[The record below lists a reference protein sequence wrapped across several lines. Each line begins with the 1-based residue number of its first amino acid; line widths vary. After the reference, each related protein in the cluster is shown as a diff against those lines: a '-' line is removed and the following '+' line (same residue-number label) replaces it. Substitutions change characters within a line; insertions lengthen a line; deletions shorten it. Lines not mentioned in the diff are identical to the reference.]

1 MLFNSFDFLVF
12 FFVFYAVYWQ
22 LQGEWRRRWLILSSM
37 AFYAWWDFLYLF
49 HFTAVVLISYYCYLR
64 VREKHSKSWFYVG
77 LALNI
82 ANLVFFKYVATTL
95 QWLGGVT
102 GLAAFSHAGEALH
115 FGFPL
120 AISFYTFQLIAIL
133 VDAWRGDI
141 DEEIG
146 FQNFL
151 QYSFFFPHLIAG
163 PILRHRDYFPQI
175 GTERFDRTQSTAGI
189 YLILFGLLK
198 KVVIADGISSIIDPV
213 YSNPAKFTT
222 VGAVAALF
230 GFALQIYAD
239 FSGYTDIARG
249 LAKMLGYEIPENF
262 RAPYFSYT
270 FADLWR
276 KWHITL
282 SMWLRDYIFFPLGGS
297 RTSPLRSHLNVLI
310 TMILAG
316 LWHGHSYMFF
326 FWGVYIG
333 ALMTIERL
341 LGIGKREFSFPAKA
355 ALWVVMFTLWSS
367 SALFFRGHDFT
378 SAMAMI
384 HTLSGDAAAGAVMPP
399 NWTRFPGLVA
409 LSILVHVVQYQ
420 RERLA
425 APLLKYGRYL
435 IPVIAVALF
444 YMLVRLDRST
454 VQFIYFRF

>member
-12 FFVFYAVYWQ
+12 FAVFYGVYWQ
-22 LQGEWRRRWLILSSM
+22 LSGDWRRRWLIFSSM

-49 HFTAVVLISYYCYLR
+49 HFSAVVLISYYCYLR
-64 VREKHSKSWFYVG
+64 VRANRSRPWFYLG
-77 LALNI
+77 LGLNV

-95 QWLGGVT
+95 QWLGGLT
-102 GLAAFSHAGEALH
+102 GLASLSHAGDALH

-175 GTERFDRTQSTAGI
+175 GQERFDDRQSSAGV
-189 YLILFGLLK
+189 YLILIGLLK
-198 KVVIADGISSIIDPV
+198 KVIIADGISSIIDPV
-213 YSNPAKFTT
+213 YASPEKYSSTII
-222 VGAVAALF
+222 AVSLY

-262 RAPYFSYT
+262 RAPYFTYT

-282 SMWLRDYIFFPLGGS
+282 SMWLRDYIYFPLGGS

-316 LWHGHSYMFF
+316 LWHGHSHMFF

-341 LGIGKREFSFPAKA
+341 LGVGNWNVRLPVKA
-355 ALWVVMFTLWSS
+355 LIWVVMFTLWSS
-367 SALFFRGHDFT
+367 SALFFRGHDFG
-378 SAMAMI
+378 SAYQMI
-384 HTLSGDAAAGAVMPP
+384 QSLLGHGGSQLPP
-399 NWTRFPGLVA
+399 NWTRFSGLVA
-409 LSILVHVVQYQ
+409 LSIIVHVIQFQ
-420 RERLA
+420 RERIA
-425 APLLKYGRYL
+425 EPLLKYRNLL
-435 IPVIAVALF
+435 IPVIAICLF
-444 YMLVRLDRST
+444 YMLVRMDRST